1 MQTNF
6 SEISPYK
13 QYRRYNCIVIF
24 SKYRIEV
31 FNYQYHPALAH
42 TQHVDTHTHT
52 HTHTPHTPTH
62 PHTHHTHA
70 HTHTHTH
77 THTLHSTKSKH
88 T

>member
-6 SEISPYK
+6 SEILPYK

-31 FNYQYHPALAH
+31 FNYQYRQALAH
-42 TQHVDTHTHT
+42 AQHVDTHNTRT
-52 HTHTPHTPTH
+52 
-62 PHTHHTHA
+62 

-77 THTLHSTKSKH
+77 THTT
-88 T
+88 